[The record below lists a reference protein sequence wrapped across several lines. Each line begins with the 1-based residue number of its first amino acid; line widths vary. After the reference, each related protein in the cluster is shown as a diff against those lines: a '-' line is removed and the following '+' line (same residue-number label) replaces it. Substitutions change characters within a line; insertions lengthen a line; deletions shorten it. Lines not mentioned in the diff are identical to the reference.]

1 MPDLILKLT
10 GTERSGVRD
19 ERARQRARALPAPK
33 GQVNSGSALYKAT
46 DGWFDRPD
54 PPRAERLKRST
65 STILSWEDL

>member
-1 MPDLILKLT
+1 MLRPGIS
-10 GTERSGVRD
+10 RSLD
-19 ERARQRARALPAPK
+19 ARLGQDLPAPK

-65 STILSWEDL
+65 STNLSWEDL